1 MQNTTLIDAELCR
14 ERDCGVRHIF
24 PVDVVFVAHKEG
36 PLHWWND
43 HFAPG
48 VEGVHY
54 PDRRDIDESEKTVQK
69 RHLSELIRHHAS
81 DMMLGP
87 GAPEIGWN
95 AIRFK
100 MAKESHTYPK
110 PKELKRFK
118 SLIAERLKPACE
130 LAHDKVKIYGRVF
143 AHLMF
148 DRVYFEAVKESG
160 VEDFDDSFPLPLIPA
175 GLRRNARAQWIA
187 DFAALVAY
195 AEDHS
200 ETAYRRSDPFKHG
213 NETTKTNV
221 RKASPVFV
229 GRRSKATDANKR
241 LADEN
246 ARMAAKLERMKTT
259 LKVLMS
265 KVAAKTQQSADGSDK
280 DFVEHLRSTISAL
293 LQRLSNTHDNPGSV
307 NASAPEDSTPELA
320 MLTEQLEKLEQSN
333 ERLQNELVELRKQ
346 LADARLQK
354 KTAEKGKN

>member
-1 MQNTTLIDAELCR
+1 MPSLTSRTQ
-14 ERDCGVRHIF
+14 
-24 PVDVVFVAHKEG
+24 
-36 PLHWWND
+36 
-43 HFAPG
+43 
-48 VEGVHY
+48 VE
-54 PDRRDIDESEKTVQK
+54 
-69 RHLSELIRHHAS
+69 
-81 DMMLGP
+81 MLGKF
-87 GAPEIGWN
+87 
-95 AIRFK
+95 RFISTAHFSK
-100 MAKESHTYPK
+100 LFLEQLSYKVNICQVGNTPVAFVFYP
-110 PKELKRFK
+110 PPTRLNICDRYPYI
-118 SLIAERLKPACE
+118 LERLKPACE

-293 LQRLSNTHDNPGSV
+293 LQRLSNTHDNPGKIFQPTLQLFVCRSWRIEAAAKPQLRTKRV
-307 NASAPEDSTPELA
+307 FWKPRSSEL
-320 MLTEQLEKLEQSN
+320 
-333 ERLQNELVELRKQ
+333 
-346 LADARLQK
+346 
-354 KTAEKGKN
+354 